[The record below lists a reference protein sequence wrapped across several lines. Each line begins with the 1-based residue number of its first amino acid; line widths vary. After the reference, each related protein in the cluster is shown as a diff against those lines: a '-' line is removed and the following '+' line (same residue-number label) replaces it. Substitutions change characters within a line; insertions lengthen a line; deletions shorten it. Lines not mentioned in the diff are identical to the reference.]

1 MNDPAAGR
9 RTRLQGLLR
18 QPWLWVVALTLL
30 VGNWVIS
37 SHVSGPPEPARVAY
51 TGVGAEAEGG
61 SVAEVRWQRGGVRG
75 RCRVGVRLPG
85 GERVRRF
92 ETVRPAFAG

>member
-1 MNDPAAGR
+1 MSDPAAGR
-9 RTRLQGLLR
+9 RTRLQSLLR

-37 SHVSGPPEPARVAY
+37 SHVSGPPEPARVPY
-51 TGVGAEAEGG
+51 TVLRAEAEGG
-61 SVAEVRWQRGGVRG
+61 NVAQGTSQRDEIRGGFRA
-75 RCRVGVRLPG
+75 GVRLPG